1 MKYPIDGLTTETFF
15 GHLIASDRAHR
26 QMIQALTLLLTEAMN
41 EMDMEDNGRYSEWY
55 DEAKKML
62 ELQKR
67 LKVEHENR
75 LFNAKNGHPDKSSV
89 EVTVVQ
95 TGKIDSSSDI
105 IHVPGI
111 KIDPEMNAKLNE
123 AEKGFGEE
131 MSEDD
136 LAKHFREKPKKNVV
150 RGVDMSK
157 KHPFKGMTLEEIEEW
172 EAKQDNSNDIYK
184 IKARVQNLVAGT
196 GGSLTAVGEMM
207 VNSFVHVAKDLY
219 DFAETIPDKEIK
231 INLIERV
238 KKHENMPASLIA
250 AVSGGVRVKK

>member
-15 GHLIASDRAHR
+15 GHLIASDRANR

-41 EMDMEDNGRYSEWY
+41 EMGMEDTEWY

-75 LFNAKNGHPDKSSV
+75 LFNAKNGHQDKSSV
-89 EVTVVQ
+89 EVTVVEA
-95 TGKIDSSSDI
+95 GKIDSSNDI

-111 KIDPEMNAKLNE
+111 KIDPAMNAKLNE
-123 AEKGFGEE
+123 VEKGFGEE

-136 LAKHFREKPKKNVV
+136 LAQHFREKPKKKLVH
-150 RGVDMSK
+150 GVDMSK
-157 KHPFKGMTLEEIEEW
+157 KHPFKGMSLEEIEEW

-184 IKARVQNLVAGT
+184 IKARVQNLVSGT

-219 DFAETIPDKEIK
+219 DFAETLPDKEIK
-231 INLIERV
+231 IKLIERV
-238 KKHENMPASLIA
+238 RKHEGMPASLIS
-250 AVSGGVRVKK
+250 AVSGGVRIKK